1 MPTDGTLILENVPK
15 VNQNLV
21 TALSVFFSAG
31 SVLSAVVALL
41 VLPGRSCPID
51 LNRPCDLDVQNQG
64 WRYLLISLAA
74 IVCFFFHATK
84 SSLY

>member
-15 VNQNLV
+15 ENQNLV

-41 VLPGRSCPID
+41 VLPGHSCSID
-51 LNRPCDLDVQNQG
+51 LNQPCDLDVQNRG
-64 WRYLLISLAA
+64 WRYLLISLSA
-74 IVCFFFHATK
+74 IVFIF
-84 SSLY
+84 SLM